1 MTRDADQT
9 AARPAPQE
17 DSFISHLVEL
27 RTRLL
32 RAIAAVLGFFV
43 VLCLYPGAS
52 PIYDALAQPMLAA
65 LPEGTR
71 MIATGV
77 ITPFMVPIKVT
88 LMSAF
93 VLALPIVLYQAWA
106 FVAPGLYRH
115 EQRLAL
121 PLIVSSTLLFLA
133 GMAFCYFVVFR
144 TVFHFIASFAP
155 QSITPAP
162 DIEAYVS
169 FVMTMFIAFGLTF
182 EVPVAVVLLVK
193 SGMLSV
199 QSLRDARGYV
209 IVGAFIIAAIVT
221 PPDVISQF
229 MLAVPL
235 CLLFEVGLLV
245 ARRMQPKSKPEPQPE
260 SPPELQPE
268 PRPASAPEQADRKTA
283 QASS

>member
-1 MTRDADQT
+1 VTQDDLKQDSTRQNDVK
-9 AARPAPQE
+9 QE
-17 DSFISHLVEL
+17 DGFISHLVEL

-32 RAIAAVLGFFV
+32 RAIAVVLGFFI

-52 PIYDALAQPMLAA
+52 DIYDVLAQPMLAA

-93 VLALPIVLYQAWA
+93 VLALPVVLYQAWA

-121 PLIVSSTLLFLA
+121 PLIISSTLLFLA

-144 TVFHFIASFAP
+144 TVFHFIAGFAP

-169 FVMTMFIAFGLTF
+169 FVMTMFMAFGLTF

-193 SGMLSV
+193 SGVISV
-199 QSLRDARGYV
+199 QNLRHSRGYV
-209 IVGAFIIAAIVT
+209 IVGAFIIAAVVT

-235 CLLFEVGLLV
+235 CLLFEVGLFI
-245 ARRMQPKSKPEPQPE
+245 AKRIQPKPEPQV
-260 SPPELQPE
+260 
-268 PRPASAPEQADRKTA
+268 AEQAAAK
-283 QASS
+283 S